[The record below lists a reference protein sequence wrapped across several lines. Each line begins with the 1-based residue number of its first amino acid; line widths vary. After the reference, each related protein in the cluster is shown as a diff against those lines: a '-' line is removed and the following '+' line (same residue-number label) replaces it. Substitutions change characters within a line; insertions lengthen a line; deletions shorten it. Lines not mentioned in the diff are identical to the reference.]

1 MILSTHGIVGSKA
14 SAPAA
19 GIVTD
24 GLVVSL
30 EASVYT
36 SGSTTWLDQSGNGRN
51 FTKNT
56 NMVWVNAGLQSYFI
70 LDGTDDAFLGPAS
83 NALGLDATTGYH
95 TIEIGLS
102 SDLSPITAN
111 GKTPYSI
118 YTTASGEVG
127 IHAHIPEGQIL
138 YDLNLSG
145 SSPYNGL
152 RVGYTAPTGNPG
164 LPYPNT
170 SYSFQKLPTPI
181 PTYGYYVQMFAN
193 AVSKL
198 PLAGN
203 PTTNVNMGTFS
214 STPMQL
220 GSRNNNQYHPGKL
233 YYFRIY
239 NRALTQAD
247 IDQNFA
253 VDRVKLGI

>member
-1 MILSTHGIVGSKA
+1 MILSSIGIITSKA
-14 SAPAA
+14 AAAVA

-24 GLVVSL
+24 GLMVSL

-36 SGSTTWLDQSGNGRN
+36 SGSATWLDQSGNGRN

-56 NMVWVNAGLQSYFI
+56 NMVHTSAGLQSYFI
-70 LDGTDDAFLGPAS
+70 LDGVDDAFIGPAS
-83 NALGLDATTGYH
+83 NALGIADTTGYH

-102 SDLSPITAN
+102 STANAN
-111 GKTPYSI
+111 GKNPYSI
-118 YTTASGEVG
+118 ATTTSPENG
-127 IHAHIPEGQIL
+127 IHTHIPEGQIL
-138 YDLNLSG
+138 YDLNLNS

-152 RVGYTAPTGNPG
+152 RVGYTASTG
-164 LPYPNT
+164 LPFANA
-170 SYSFQKLPTPI
+170 SYSFQKSGTALPS
-181 PTYGYYVQMFAN
+181 YGYYVQMFQN

-203 PTTNVNMGTFS
+203 ATTNVNMGTFA
-214 STPMQL
+214 TNPMQL
-220 GSRNNNQYHPGKL
+220 GSRNNSGYHPGNL

-239 NRALTQAD
+239 NRALTQAE

-253 VDRVKLGI
+253 IDRIKLGI